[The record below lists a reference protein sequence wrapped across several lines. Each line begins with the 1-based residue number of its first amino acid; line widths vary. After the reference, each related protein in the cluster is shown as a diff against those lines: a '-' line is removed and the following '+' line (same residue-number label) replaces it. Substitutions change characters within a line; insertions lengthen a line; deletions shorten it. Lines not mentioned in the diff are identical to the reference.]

1 MARQQTA
8 DIVRSASRLT
18 RSRARTFYLASL
30 FLPRPIRREVH
41 LIYAYYRAVDD
52 LVDEPQPGLSIDG
65 IKRRLSD
72 WEDELYGR
80 QPLSWEL
87 LGEIQRL
94 AEKHS
99 IPTQYLTMVLHG
111 ARFDLDLRSIGTLQ
125 ELLDYSVL
133 VAGSVGMVMAC
144 VLGARSE
151 PALSAAC
158 DLGVAMQLTNVLRDV
173 REDYARGRVYL
184 PSAEMTMAG
193 CGAEVLARGVV
204 TPQFCAVLRCLLE
217 EARRRYQS
225 GADGVRYLDSSVQF
239 SIFLAANL
247 YARILDKIERE
258 QFDVFARRVRLSSME
273 KWVPTMPLLLQH
285 RAVYRR

>member
-273 KWVPTMPLLLQH
+273 KWVLTMPLLLQH

>member
-1 MARQQTA
+1 MVRQQTA
-8 DIVRSASRLT
+8 GIVRSASRLT

-30 FLPRPIRREVH
+30 FLPRRVRREVH
-41 LIYAYYRAVDD
+41 VIYAYYRAVDD
-52 LVDEPQPGLSIDG
+52 LVDEPQPGLSIDA

-72 WEDELYGR
+72 WEDELCGR
-80 QPLSWEL
+80 RPLSWEL

-99 IPTQYLTMVLHG
+99 IPADYLTMVLRG
-111 ARFDLDLRSIGTLQ
+111 ARFDLDLQSIETLQ

-184 PSAEMTMAG
+184 PSAEMSIAG

-204 TPQFCAVLRCLLE
+204 TPEFCAVLQCLIE

-258 QFDVFARRVRLSSME
+258 QFDVFARRVRLGAIE
-273 KWVPTMPLLLQH
+273 KWALTMPLLLQH
-285 RAVYRR
+285 RSVYRR